1 MSASE
6 VSVQLVPA
14 LVHGRMLVRGAR
26 AAASR
31 GVLVGFHGYMETA
44 AVQMD
49 RLTAIPGS
57 RGWTLVAIQALNR
70 FYRGRTNEV
79 VAGWMTRE
87 DREAAIAD
95 NIHYVDAAL
104 DGVPHDERTPF
115 VYAGFSQGV
124 AMAFRAA
131 VRGRRRGLGVIAVGG
146 DVPPELLADATASIP
161 ATLIVRGRTDDWF
174 TQARLDADVAALA
187 ARGVAVRPLVHEG
200 GHEWTDPVSAAA
212 GAFLATLGLGP

>member
-1 MSASE
+1 MSARE

-14 LVHGRMLVRGAR
+14 VVHGRMLVREAG

-44 AVQMD
+44 AIQMD
-49 RLTAIPGS
+49 RLIAIPGS
-57 RGWTLVAIQALNR
+57 RAWTLIAIQALNR
-70 FYRGRTNEV
+70 FYVGRGREV

-95 NIHYVDAAL
+95 NINYVDAAL

-115 VYAGFSQGV
+115 VYTGFSQGV

-131 VRGRRRGLGVIAVGG
+131 VRGRRRGRGVIAIGG

-161 ATLIVRGRTDDWF
+161 ATLVARGRTDEWF
-174 TQARLDADVAALA
+174 TRARLDADVAALA
-187 ARGVAVRPLVHEG
+187 ARGVAVRPLVYEG
-200 GHEWTDPVSAAA
+200 AHEWTDAVTAAA
-212 GAFLATLGLGP
+212 GAFLDALSLGP